1 MKLVKKNSE
10 SLPFK
15 VWFTKGYRCIVVYS
29 KNMRIKSLYRKLE
42 PYDSN
47 LEQSYKTIIFDD
59 QPPFISKQ
67 LNFYVF

>member
-29 KNMRIKSLYRKLE
+29 KNMRIKSLYRRLE

-47 LEQSYKTIIFDD
+47 LEQSYKTIIF
-59 QPPFISKQ
+59 
-67 LNFYVF
+67 